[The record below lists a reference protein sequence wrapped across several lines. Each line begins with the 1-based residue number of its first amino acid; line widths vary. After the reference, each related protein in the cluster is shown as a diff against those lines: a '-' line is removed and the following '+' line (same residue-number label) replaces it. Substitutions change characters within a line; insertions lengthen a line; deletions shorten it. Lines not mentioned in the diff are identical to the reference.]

1 MFYATVQG
9 FAIGASMIIPIG
21 AQNAYVLNQGIK
33 RNYHKTVATICIIC
47 DFTLIILGV
56 YGGSH
61 ILASNP
67 VLLTVVTWFGILFL
81 LSYGGLS
88 FYSMI
93 PDKKSKE
100 SDSQQMSIKRSLR
113 LVILTTLAVTLLN
126 PHVYLDTVLIIGSVG
141 SQFQQHEQ
149 LFFVLGC
156 FIASLTWFYS
166 LALTASKLS
175 PVLSKPKTQ
184 KVINFCV
191 GVIMWGI
198 ALSLFVHWSQN

>member
-47 DFTLIILGV
+47 DFTLILLGV
-56 YGGSH
+56 YGGGH

-67 VLLTVVTWFGILFL
+67 VLLTLVTWFGILFL
-81 LSYGGLS
+81 LGYGGLS
-88 FYSMI
+88 FYSMMRV
-93 PDKKSKE
+93 KE

-113 LVILTTLAVTLLN
+113 LVIFTTLAVTLLN

-141 SQFQQHEQ
+141 SQFQQQEQ
-149 LFFVLGC
+149 LFFVFGC

-175 PVLSKPKTQ
+175 PVLSKRKTQ

-198 ALSLFVHWSQN
+198 ALSLFLHWNQN